1 MRVDI
6 FSRITALYLTLF
18 LAVCT
23 FRVKEVAGLLEKMP
37 PIYAALENVREENHK
52 HSQYATAIGNLKQI
66 FEIQASVAN
75 TMQLIEEDK
84 LLQAHQCLAGL
95 ENSRDDMLFELHKLP
110 KQSAHDKMTLK
121 RYFEKVE
128 TVSQQL
134 ERKIRLIM
142 TRTLATVRKE
152 PTIIVTA
159 LRLIEREE
167 KSDQFALQQQK
178 QSGFLPPGR
187 PKEWRRKTMEVLQ
200 KAVVDRVEGSKL
212 EERADNK
219 LWLVRDLELVRQFV
233 LEDLRVVKWLCTPCF
248 PERYNIFGEYVR
260 MYNEVLGKYVSV
272 NRMQDV
278 LFATVLIVCFA
289 CEYSSRR
296 SCRTAWKRTSTSRC
310 CRG

>member
-1 MRVDI
+1 M
-6 FSRITALYLTLF
+6 SEL
-18 LAVCT
+18 LA
-23 FRVKEVAGLLEKMP
+23 KMP
-37 PIYAALENVREENHK
+37 PIYNALELVRDENHK

-75 TMQLIEEDK
+75 TQQLIDDDK

-134 ERKIRLIM
+134 ERKIRLVM
-142 TRTLATVRKE
+142 KRTLATVRKE
-152 PTIIVTA
+152 PTVIVTA

-178 QSGFLPPGR
+178 QTGFLPPGR
-187 PKEWRRKTMEVLQ
+187 PKEWRRKAMEVLHE
-200 KAVVDRVEGSKL
+200 AVVDRVEGSKL

-219 LWLVRDLELVRQFV
+219 LWLVRDLELLRQFI

-248 PERYNIFGEYVR
+248 PERYNVFGEYVR
-260 MYNEVLGKYVSV
+260 MYNQVLGKNVSMKGGP
-272 NRMQDV
+272 NFSN
-278 LFATVLIVCFA
+278 L
-289 CEYSSRR
+289 
-296 SCRTAWKRTSTSRC
+296 W
-310 CRG
+310 

>member
-1 MRVDI
+1 
-6 FSRITALYLTLF
+6 
-18 LAVCT
+18 
-23 FRVKEVAGLLEKMP
+23 
-37 PIYAALENVREENHK
+37 
-52 HSQYATAIGNLKQI
+52 
-66 FEIQASVAN
+66 
-75 TMQLIEEDK
+75 
-84 LLQAHQCLAGL
+84 
-95 ENSRDDMLFELHKLP
+95 MLFELHKLP

-152 PTIIVTA
+152 PTVIVTA

-178 QSGFLPPGR
+178 QTGFLPPGR
-187 PKEWRRKTMEVLQ
+187 PKEWRRKMMDVLQ

-248 PERYNIFGEYVR
+248 PHRYNIFSEYVR
-260 MYNEVLGKYVSV
+260 MYNEVLGKWVSGG
-272 NRMQDV
+272 
-278 LFATVLIVCFA
+278 LFCIV
-289 CEYSSRR
+289 RR
-296 SCRTAWKRTSTSRC
+296 VTFN
-310 CRG
+310 